1 MNKTLAEALS
11 WLSEAGASEEF
22 LTRVTDQRWAF
33 TDDPTFSCGAND
45 GCHWIRGEFPASTTS
60 TLTRHMS
67 STGRVSVLAIGRAVK
82 ANSGLTTA

>member
-11 WLSEAGASEEF
+11 WLSEAGASQEF

-45 GCHWIRGEFPASTTS
+45 GCHWIRGEFPATETS

-67 STGRVSVLAIGRAVK
+67 STGRDLVLSIGRALKTGAV
-82 ANSGLTTA
+82 